1 MMENDPV
8 LVRMKSLLDTWEATN
23 DRRLIFLRCY
33 EAMTKNILAAIE
45 ARDFED
51 VTWIATLM
59 ANFAELYFRAVE
71 AEEGGLATVPTAWRI
86 AFKAAGNPHTH
97 ALQNLV
103 LGVNAHINYD
113 LVLALSDL
121 LASEWQ
127 RLSEEERQ
135 LRYRDHC
142 HVNDIINHTIDTV
155 KYQVIDPLEPEIR
168 VVDKILGPV
177 DDWMTGLLISDWR
190 EEVWK
195 HAVQMID
202 ATEQTDRQ
210 AIIQHVE
217 HVSLERAE
225 DILGK
230 GNLTDLLNFV

>member
-1 MMENDPV
+1 MEDDPV
-8 LVRMKSLLDTWEATN
+8 LVRMKNLLVVWEAAN

-33 EAMTKNILAAIE
+33 EEMTKNVIAAIE
-45 ARDFED
+45 ARNFED

-59 ANFAELYFRAVE
+59 TNFAELYFRALE
-71 AEEGGLATVPTAWRI
+71 AEDSGQAAPPTAWQI
-86 AFKAAGNPHTH
+86 AFKAAHSPHTH

-127 RLSEEERQ
+127 HLSAEQRLI
-135 LRYRDHC
+135 RYRDHC
-142 HVNDIINHTIDTV
+142 RINDIINHTIDKV
-155 KYQVIDPLEPEIR
+155 KYEVIDPVEPEIR
-168 VVDKILGPV
+168 VIDKVLGPV
-177 DDWMTGLLISDWR
+177 DDWMTELLISDWR

-195 HAVQMID
+195 HAMQMIG
-202 ATEQTDRQ
+202 AEGHAGRQ
-210 AIIQHVE
+210 VVIQHVE
-217 HVSLERAE
+217 QVAVERAQ

>member
-1 MMENDPV
+1 MENDPV
-8 LVRMKSLLDTWEATN
+8 LARMEAQLKVWEPVK

-33 EAMTKNILAAIE
+33 EMMTRNILAAIQ

-51 VTWIATLM
+51 VAWIQTLM
-59 ANFAELYFRAVE
+59 TNFAELYFRALE
-71 AEEGGLATVPTAWRI
+71 AEEGGLVKTPTAWQI
-86 AFKAAGNPHTH
+86 AFKAAYNPHIH

-113 LVLALSDL
+113 LVLALSEL

-127 RLSEEERQ
+127 HLSAEQRQ
-135 LRYRDHC
+135 VRYRDHC
-142 HVNDIINHTIDTV
+142 HVNDIIYHTIDSV

-168 VVDKILGPV
+168 LVDKVLGPV
-177 DDWMTGLLISDWR
+177 DDWMTEQLLSDWR

-195 HAVQMID
+195 HAMQMIG
-202 ATEQTDRQ
+202 ASGQSDRQ
-210 AIIQHVE
+210 AVMQHVE
-217 HVSLERAE
+217 QVAIERAQ

-230 GNLTDLLNFV
+230 GNVTDLMNFI